1 MPPGPRIAVLPF
13 SGSGS
18 DPNGV
23 AVNNGLAEDIGAAL
37 SRFTDVFVV
46 SGDSTRRFE
55 GERVDPQKVGRT
67 LGVTYML
74 TGDVR
79 RSQNHLRLSARLIR
93 VADGGLVSSENYDIS
108 LVDANIVGMQDAAA
122 GQLAGRIASPKT
134 PLWKSEAKE
143 IGAQLRN
150 QPAGALKAYDCV
162 LLSYAI
168 YDDFSAEKHERAR
181 DCLEEAVE
189 LVPTYAVAWARLGA
203 MYFEEHKYGHNLRP
217 DPLGRARAA
226 ARKSIELDPQIAE
239 GYYVLALVHYYTEA
253 DFDTFRA
260 TAEKA
265 ISINPNNAWIVADL
279 GVWTYYSGGWER
291 GVALIE
297 RAKTIYSVYPRWID
311 WPAVLDHY
319 RKHEYTEAKASAIEI
334 NLPQNVM
341 VQATLAAA
349 YGQLGELERAKD
361 ILAGIR
367 ANKPEF
373 DANPRA
379 EFHARRMPDELVESI
394 MDGLRKAGLNVPLAA
409 PR

>member
-1 MPPGPRIAVLPF
+1 L
-13 SGSGS
+13 
-18 DPNGV
+18 
-23 AVNNGLAEDIGAAL
+23 
-37 SRFTDVFVV
+37 
-46 SGDSTRRFE
+46 
-55 GERVDPQKVGRT
+55 K
-67 LGVTYML
+67 
-74 TGDVR
+74 
-79 RSQNHLRLSARLIR
+79 AR
-93 VADGGLVSSENYDIS
+93 EE
-108 LVDANIVGMQDAAA
+108 
-122 GQLAGRIASPKT
+122 LAGRLAGAIASPTTK
-134 PLWKSEAKE
+134 LWKSEVDKTKD
-143 IGAQLRN
+143 QFSKNRTDLLR
-150 QPAGALKAYDCV
+150 AYYCV
-162 LLSYAI
+162 LLSYEY
-168 YDDFSAEKHERAR
+168 YDTFSARAHKEAR
-181 DCLEEAVE
+181 DCLLDAVE
-189 LVPTYAVAWARLGA
+189 RVPTYAIAWARLGA

-297 RAKTIYSVYPRWID
+297 RGKTIYSLYPRWID

-319 RKHEYTEAKASAIEI
+319 GKHEYTDAKASAIEI

-349 YGQLGELERAKD
+349 YGQLEELERAKD
-361 ILAGIR
+361 ILEGIR

>member
-1 MPPGPRIAVLPF
+1 
-13 SGSGS
+13 
-18 DPNGV
+18 
-23 AVNNGLAEDIGAAL
+23 
-37 SRFTDVFVV
+37 
-46 SGDSTRRFE
+46 
-55 GERVDPQKVGRT
+55 
-67 LGVTYML
+67 ML
-74 TGDVR
+74 
-79 RSQNHLRLSARLIR
+79 
-93 VADGGLVSSENYDIS
+93 
-108 LVDANIVGMQDAAA
+108 M
-122 GQLAGRIASPKT
+122 
-134 PLWKSEAKE
+134 
-143 IGAQLRN
+143 
-150 QPAGALKAYDCV
+150 AYYCV
-162 LLSYAI
+162 LLSYEI
-168 YDDFSAEKHERAR
+168 YDTFR
-181 DCLEEAVE
+181 LEHIKRRGTVSVHAVE

-226 ARKSIELDPQIAE
+226 AQKSIELDPQIAE

-291 GVALIE
+291 GVTLIE

-361 ILAGIR
+361 ILRGSGPTSRKSTPIR
-367 ANKPEF
+367 APSSTPAGCPMNSS
-373 DANPRA
+373 NRLWTGY
-379 EFHARRMPDELVESI
+379 ARL
-394 MDGLRKAGLNVPLAA
+394 G
-409 PR
+409 